1 MAETV
6 AGLKIQ
12 IKLDGAD
19 AASARFADLGRISG
33 ELRGRLAQI
42 GEEIKRAQAA
52 GDPIRVEALK
62 AAGREIEA
70 GIGKLTRLREAARIE
85 QARTILD
92 VRPWRDI
99 QREIEQAR
107 AAYARLAASGKL
119 SLAEQAQAFSR
130 LQSRIAELRSQTN
143 GWAAALEQVKGALV
157 GLGSGTAVFALGVR
171 NAIAFEQAMVGVQR
185 AAGLSRQEAATLG
198 AEFQAMSTRI
208 AVGAGDIARIA
219 AMGAKFGV
227 ASKDIARFA
236 ELTATAARQFEMLP
250 DEAGRSLGMI
260 SRLLGVSIAEMDA
273 FIGMLNASADA
284 VGVAERDIIQ
294 ALTLAGASAQ
304 EFGLTTGQATAL
316 ATAFLSVG
324 ATAEQAGTAMRSLL
338 SRLQAAAQD
347 SGEAGRAL
355 QALVGDSKAFSQAIA
370 TDAQGALNL
379 LLGRLAELGREDRFA
394 AMKAIF
400 QEGLDTENIAKLVVK
415 LDQYKAAQETAG
427 KSADDFRAALDALN
441 RTDLGTLGAEIQNL
455 RNAAENLGTSIG
467 QTIAPVVRAVTV
479 FIAKAAIA
487 VKAFVDEFP
496 NLSAALGIFATLAVG
511 AGALRIAL
519 GGIVLMLGRALGAA
533 ASLLAPLRNMGAA
546 LATVGGSAPLI
557 SRLALAM
564 RALLG
569 PIGLVT
575 SAILLGVEAW
585 NAWKKKAQEAKA
597 AAGGKPEQP
606 RVDAAAPDAPRAAAP
621 QAGTAKPAAPDDG
634 VLRAKL
640 EWERLAQELKAPRQ
654 KMAEEIKAI
663 EALGK
668 KLGKPAEEVGRLI
681 AAVRE
686 RYAKASGGIGS
697 AGALAAQMSADAEAA
712 LAILKDG
719 LERQK
724 QALDAALQDRLV
736 SIRDY
741 HARKT
746 LLEQREIDA
755 EIERRRQEI
764 AAQRAIIANPRA
776 TESDRLRAKGDVA
789 KAEADLIV
797 LNNRRADV
805 EQANARAAARA
816 ERELADALAAAREEL
831 AQLTGTDTAEQ
842 RRAAIER
849 SFRDLRARLAAEGNS
864 AGVEIVDRLIN
875 VRAAQANLD
884 AIEAAWRQVTERLRN
899 AQEAIGI
906 QQQAGLLTEAQARE
920 RIIALQRESAAEMQ
934 RLLPLMQQAAQA
946 IGPEAVL
953 RVQAFNNQLE
963 RTRLVTDQLAPLW
976 NGIGESFGT
985 ALQAMVTGA
994 QSWRA
999 AMAGLFRQV
1008 ANAFLQQI
1016 VIQPFQQWVAMQA
1029 RMLALKL
1036 GFLQQEQA
1044 VEKAATAQ
1052 SVAMKSAETTAKV
1065 SMDAA
1070 QAGSGAAASQAA
1082 IPVVGPGLAIA
1093 AMAAMVAAVMALMSK
1108 VKKFASGGLVTG
1120 PGTATSDSIPAR
1132 LSAGEYVVRAAA
1144 VQRVGVAFLDALNG
1158 LRTPPAWD
1166 GQRLAF
1172 AAGGLVPAV
1181 QVAPAAPQVNNAVRI
1196 VNAIDPG
1203 VTHDHLQTPAGER
1216 VILNIIGRNA
1226 RAVRAALQG

>member
-52 GDPIRVEALK
+52 GDPIKAEALK

-70 GIGKLTRLREAARIE
+70 AIGKLARLRETARIE

-119 SLAEQAQAFSR
+119 SLGEQAQAFSR
-130 LQSRIAELRSQTN
+130 LQSRIVELRAQTN

-157 GLGSGTAVFALGVR
+157 GLGSGAAVFALGVR
-171 NAIAFEQAMVGVQR
+171 NAVNFETAMVGVQR
-185 AAGLSRQEAATLG
+185 AASLTRAETEALG
-198 AEFQAMSTRI
+198 QEFQRMSTRI
-208 AVGAGDIARIA
+208 AVGANDIARIA

-355 QALVGDSKAFSQAIA
+355 QALVGDSKAFSQAISR
-370 TDAQGALNL
+370 DAQGALNL

-427 KSADDFRAALDALN
+427 KSAEDFRAALDALN
-441 RTDLGTLGAEIQNL
+441 RTDLGTLGAEFQNL
-455 RNAAENLGTSIG
+455 RNAAENLGASIG
-467 QTIAPVVRAVTV
+467 QTIAPAVRAVTV
-479 FIAKAAIA
+479 FLAEAAIA

-519 GGIVLMLGRALGAA
+519 GGIVLMLGRVLGAA
-533 ASLLAPLRNMGAA
+533 ASLLAPLRNVGAA

-575 SAILLGVEAW
+575 SALVLGVEAW
-585 NAWKKKAQEAKA
+585 NAWKKKAQDAKA
-597 AAGGKPEQP
+597 AAAGKPEQP
-606 RVDAAAPDAPRAAAP
+606 RLDAAAPGAPRTAAA
-621 QAGTAKPAAPDDG
+621 QAGTAQPAAPDDG

-654 KMAEEIKAI
+654 KMAEEIKTI

-668 KLGKPAEEVGRLI
+668 KLQKPAEEVGRLI

-697 AGALAAQMSADAEAA
+697 AGALAAPMRADAEAA

-724 QALDAALQDRLV
+724 KALDAAMQDRLV

-741 HARKT
+741 HAQKT
-746 LLEQREIDA
+746 AIEQREIDA
-755 EIERRRQEI
+755 EIERRRQEL

-816 ERELADALAAAREEL
+816 ERELADALAGAREEL
-831 AQLTGTDTAEQ
+831 AQLTGTDTAQ
-842 RRAAIER
+842 DRRAAIER
-849 SFRDLRARLAAEGNS
+849 GFRELRARLAAEGDA
-864 AGVEIVDRLIN
+864 AGVSLIDRLID
-875 VRAAQANLD
+875 VKAAQANL
-884 AIEAAWRQVTERLRN
+884 AALEAEWRQVTERLRN

-920 RIIALQRESAAEMQ
+920 RILALQRESAAEMQ
-934 RLLPLMQQAAQA
+934 RLLPAMQQAAQA
-946 IGPEAVL
+946 IGPDAVL
-953 RVQAFNNQLE
+953 RVQAWRNELE
-963 RTRLVTDQLAPLW
+963 RTRLVTDQMAPLW
-976 NGIGESFGT
+976 NGIGESFGA

-994 QSWRA
+994 QGWRA

-1029 RMLALKL
+1029 RMLAMKL
-1036 GFLQQEQA
+1036 GFVQQEQA

-1093 AMAAMVAAVMALMSK
+1093 AMAAMVAAVMALLGK
-1108 VKKFASGGLVTG
+1108 VKKFAAGGLVTG

-1144 VQRVGVAFLDALNG
+1144 VQRVGVAFLDAING
-1158 LRTPPAWD
+1158 LQAPPVWD

-1181 QVAPAAPQVNNAVRI
+1181 QVQPAAPQVNNAVRI

-1226 RAVRAALQG
+1226 RAVRSALQG

>member
-157 GLGSGTAVFALGVR
+157 GLGSGAAVFALGVR
-171 NAIAFEQAMVGVQR
+171 NAVAFEQAMVGVQR
-185 AAGLSRQEAATLG
+185 AAGLSRQEATALG

-415 LDQYKAAQETAG
+415 IDQYKAAQETAG
-427 KSADDFRAALDALN
+427 KSADDFRSALDALN
-441 RTDLGTLGAEIQNL
+441 RTDLGTLGAEFQNL
-455 RNAAENLGTSIG
+455 RNAAENLGASIG
-467 QTIAPVVRAVTV
+467 QTIAPAVRAVTV
-479 FIAKAAIA
+479 FLTEAAIA

-496 NLSAALGIFATLAVG
+496 NLSAALGIFATLAAG

-519 GGIVLMLGRALGAA
+519 GGIVLMLGRVLGAA
-533 ASLLAPLRNMGAA
+533 ASLLAPLRNVGAA

-575 SAILLGVEAW
+575 SAVLLGVEAW

-597 AAGGKPEQP
+597 AAAGKPEQP
-606 RVDAAAPDAPRAAAP
+606 RLDAAAPGAPKAAAP

-697 AGALAAQMSADAEAA
+697 AGALAAPMRADAEAA

-741 HARKT
+741 HRRKT
-746 LLEQREIDA
+746 LLEQRELDA
-755 EIERRRQEI
+755 EIERRQQEL

-797 LNNRRADV
+797 LN
-805 EQANARAAARA
+805 
-816 ERELADALAAAREEL
+816 
-831 AQLTGTDTAEQ
+831 
-842 RRAAIER
+842 
-849 SFRDLRARLAAEGNS
+849 
-864 AGVEIVDRLIN
+864 
-875 VRAAQANLD
+875 
-884 AIEAAWRQVTERLRN
+884 
-899 AQEAIGI
+899 
-906 QQQAGLLTEAQARE
+906 
-920 RIIALQRESAAEMQ
+920 
-934 RLLPLMQQAAQA
+934 
-946 IGPEAVL
+946 
-953 RVQAFNNQLE
+953 
-963 RTRLVTDQLAPLW
+963 
-976 NGIGESFGT
+976 
-985 ALQAMVTGA
+985 
-994 QSWRA
+994 
-999 AMAGLFRQV
+999 
-1008 ANAFLQQI
+1008 
-1016 VIQPFQQWVAMQA
+1016 
-1029 RMLALKL
+1029 
-1036 GFLQQEQA
+1036 
-1044 VEKAATAQ
+1044 
-1052 SVAMKSAETTAKV
+1052 
-1065 SMDAA
+1065 
-1070 QAGSGAAASQAA
+1070 
-1082 IPVVGPGLAIA
+1082 
-1093 AMAAMVAAVMALMSK
+1093 
-1108 VKKFASGGLVTG
+1108 
-1120 PGTATSDSIPAR
+1120 
-1132 LSAGEYVVRAAA
+1132 
-1144 VQRVGVAFLDALNG
+1144 
-1158 LRTPPAWD
+1158 
-1166 GQRLAF
+1166 
-1172 AAGGLVPAV
+1172 
-1181 QVAPAAPQVNNAVRI
+1181 
-1196 VNAIDPG
+1196 
-1203 VTHDHLQTPAGER
+1203 
-1216 VILNIIGRNA
+1216 
-1226 RAVRAALQG
+1226 